1 MTRPGEQKD
10 CRLAALTWAARLVA
24 AAVVAVL
31 LTGVGVTFHALWLVH
46 RSGEPAPASVIVV
59 LGGGV
64 RRDGT
69 PGPDTLA
76 RTNHAIALYR
86 AGLAPRMHFT
96 GGHTNP
102 RLPGLGTA
110 MADVAIAAGV
120 PPSAITVED
129 TSRSTLQNALLSR
142 PMLPPATTGP
152 IIVVS
157 DGYHLARA
165 WAIFRWVG
173 YRHVAVSA
181 ATSFGDGTAR
191 TKLRRIARES
201 LAWSYNFGRIAV
213 WEILKGLGVDEPETS
228 RLLASASRKAV
239 IPV

>member
-10 CRLAALTWAARLVA
+10 WRLAALTWAARLVA
-24 AAVVAVL
+24 AAVVAIL
-31 LTGVGVTFHALWLVH
+31 LTGVGVTLHALWLVH
-46 RSGEPAPASVIVV
+46 GNSEPAPASVIVV

-120 PPSAITVED
+120 PPDAITVED
-129 TSRSTLQNALLSR
+129 ASRSTLQNALLSR

-152 IIVVS
+152 IILVS

-173 YRHVAVSA
+173 YHQVAVSA
-181 ATSFGDGTAR
+181 ATSFGDGTMR
-191 TKLRRIARES
+191 TKLRRVARES
-201 LAWSYNFGRIAV
+201 LAWSYNFGRIAA
-213 WEILKGLGVDEPETS
+213 WEMLKGLGIDEPETS
-228 RLLASASRKAV
+228 RLLADAAPKAV
-239 IPV
+239 IVA